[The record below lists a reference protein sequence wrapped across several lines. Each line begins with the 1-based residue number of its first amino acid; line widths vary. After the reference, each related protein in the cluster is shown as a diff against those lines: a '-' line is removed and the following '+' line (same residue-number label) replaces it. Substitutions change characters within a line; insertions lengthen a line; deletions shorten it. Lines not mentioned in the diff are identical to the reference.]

1 MKQYDHDYQHVNG
14 GSELTWYEQDFL
26 SIHWCRATHT
36 CKLRYERRV

>member
-1 MKQYDHDYQHVNG
+1 MIISIIVTGNG
-14 GSELTWYEQDFL
+14 GSELTWYEQNFL